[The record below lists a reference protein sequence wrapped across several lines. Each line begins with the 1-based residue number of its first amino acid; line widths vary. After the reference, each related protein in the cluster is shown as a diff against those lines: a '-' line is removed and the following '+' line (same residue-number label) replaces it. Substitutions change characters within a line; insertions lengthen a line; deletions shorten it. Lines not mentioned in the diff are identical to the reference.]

1 MVRVIAEGGG
11 EMDSLDDGVCGLLRD
26 AFEEAPFEFWARDPS
41 GRCIVANAATRA
53 LGGVDVGNRV
63 EDGNVPSEVIAA
75 WQTNNRR
82 AYAGEMVQNS
92 FEYGEGDQRRYLQCY
107 VVPLRING
115 TIRGIVGFNIDVT
128 RHRQTEDALRI
139 SERRLREALRVGR
152 MGWLDWDLVANQ
164 IRWSPETYRLFGHEP
179 ESFSPT
185 VEGTKSMLPPDEAAF
200 VEGKLMSVIRGV
212 EPYDLTHRMIRKDGE
227 VIHVH
232 ALGEVERDAAGN
244 ALRMLG
250 TLVDIT
256 DRKRVE
262 EELREVDRQRSEFLG
277 VLSHEL
283 RNPLAVIGSAVHCID
298 QAAVQDEQVQR
309 AVAVIERQ
317 SRHLSRLVDDL
328 LDLTRVRSGK
338 IDLQRTS
345 LDLVQLVRTT
355 VDDHREQL
363 GAHRV
368 VVNIPDGLRAWAHG
382 DATRLA
388 QILSNLLANAS
399 KFTPAGGTITVSLGV
414 ARDRA
419 VLEVRDTGVGI
430 DEESL
435 PRLFVPFVQAD
446 RTFDRSRKGLGLGL
460 ALARTLV
467 ELHGG
472 DVTAKS
478 PGPGQGA
485 TFTVTLPLVDSVPI
499 ESRPPARNVGAPRKV
514 LIIED
519 DEDAAEWLSIAL
531 SFHGHHLTIA
541 LDGATGIA
549 KARELTPDV
558 ILCDLGLPGGI
569 DGYAVARTLQQE
581 LASTYRVALS
591 GFTQPDDQARARA
604 AGFDAHISKPPDV
617 AALARML
624 AELPKR

>member
-1 MVRVIAEGGG
+1 MRAIADGGG
-11 EMDSLDDGVCGLLRD
+11 ETDSLDGIGALLRD
-26 AFEEAPFEFWARDPS
+26 AFEDAPFEFWARDLK
-41 GRCIVANAATRA
+41 GCCIVANAATRA
-53 LGGVDVGNRV
+53 LGGVDVGNMV

-75 WQTNNRR
+75 WQANNRL
-82 AYAGEMVQNS
+82 AYAGEMVQNF
-92 FEYGEGDQRRYLQCY
+92 FEYGEGDKRRYLECY
-107 VVPLRING
+107 IVPLRINR
-115 TIRGIVGFNIDVT
+115 TIRGILGFNIDVT
-128 RHRQTEDALRI
+128 RHRRTEDALRI

-152 MGWLDWDLVANQ
+152 MGWLDWDLVGNQ

-179 ESFSPT
+179 GSCSPT
-185 VEGTKSMLPPDEAAF
+185 VEGTKSMLLPEEAAY
-200 VEGKLMSVIRGV
+200 VEGKRMAAIQAG
-212 EPYDLTHRMIRKDGE
+212 EPYDIMHRMVRKDGE

-232 ALGEVERDAAGN
+232 ALGEVERDDKGN

-298 QAAVQDEQVQR
+298 QAALQDEQVQR

-338 IDLQRTS
+338 IDLQRAS
-345 LDLVQLVRTT
+345 IDLALLVRTT
-355 VDDHREQL
+355 VEDHREQL
-363 GAHRV
+363 AEHRV
-368 VVNIPDGLRAWAHG
+368 VVNIPDGARVWTHG

-388 QILSNLLANAS
+388 QILSNLLCNAS
-399 KFTPAGGTITVSLGV
+399 KFTPAAGTITVSLAV
-414 ARDRA
+414 AQDRA
-419 VLEVRDTGVGI
+419 VLEVSDTGVGI

-435 PRLFVPFVQAD
+435 RRLFVPFVQAD

-460 ALARTLV
+460 ALAKTLV

-472 DVTAKS
+472 DVRAQS
-478 PGPGQGA
+478 AGPGQGA
-485 TFTVTLPLVDSVPI
+485 TFTVTLPRVEPGPS
-499 ESRPPARNVGAPRKV
+499 ESRPTMPSEPTPRKV

-531 SFHGHHLTIA
+531 SFHGHHLTLA
-541 LDGATGIA
+541 LDGASGIA
-549 KARELTPDV
+549 KARELGPDV

-581 LASTYRVALS
+581 LTSTYLVALS

-617 AALARML
+617 GALARML
-624 AELPKR
+624 ADLPTR